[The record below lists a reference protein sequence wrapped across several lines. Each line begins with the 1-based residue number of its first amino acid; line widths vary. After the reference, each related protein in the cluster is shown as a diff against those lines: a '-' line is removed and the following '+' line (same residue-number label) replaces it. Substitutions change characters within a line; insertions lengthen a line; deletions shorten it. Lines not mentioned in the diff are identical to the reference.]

1 MVIKGRQLANSE
13 DLIFI
18 LDRLL
23 LDAVVMIDAA
33 KEGRILFS
41 SLTPRFRRREDL
53 GTPIDVRDISHG
65 ES

>member
-1 MVIKGRQLANSE
+1 MANSE